1 MIIRLFVNS
10 LRSLTVTTVHF
21 RGAVQFQDHHSADEH
36 KDSSSGILKSE
47 PEMNISYSEYPF
59 FVALWNKGIHICG
72 ASILTKDMIL
82 TAAHC
87 VYNIVNPMDMEA
99 FFGVSSKTEIL
110 NKDRFMIVQVKVNLE
125 T

>member
-1 MIIRLFVNS
+1 MGPSSFKTITVR
-10 LRSLTVTTVHF
+10 RSHI
-21 RGAVQFQDHHSADEH
+21 GAQL
-36 KDSSSGILKSE
+36 SGSFENCTGSI
-47 PEMNISYSEYPF
+47 PEINISNSEYPF

-99 FFGVSSKTEIL
+99 FFGVSSKNEIL
-110 NKDRFMIVQVKVNLE
+110 NKARFMIV
-125 T
+125 